1 MHWTARSAHTGLSC
15 VHCACQGQQW
25 QNMPGLLQTLQLTQL
40 LSQTPQNQQG
50 ANLAALLGQQLGSA
64 AGGPPQ
70 SQPYQAP
77 PQVCLLCLIF
87 TSAP

>member
-64 AGGPPQ
+64 AGAPPQ

-77 PQVCLLCLIF
+77 PQVCLLSLIF